1 MNKNME
7 TIERYCGDVRM
18 RIQSCKS
25 KNVAEILKENLCSEL
40 YHSCKSEMIKNVL
53 IKYVDQIIDETFDKS
68 GKNRTLK
75 ES

>member
-1 MNKNME
+1 MNENIE
-7 TIERYCGDVRM
+7 TIEKYCGDIRL

-40 YHSCKSEMIKNVL
+40 DLSCKSEMVKNVL

-75 ES
+75 EI